1 MDRNQV
7 IGMTLMGALVII
19 YFIFF
24 APDQPIQSPT
34 PQSTEAPAKK
44 EEIQTSAATPAGGTL
59 ADSASIARQQKA
71 LGAFA
76 AGASGEE
83 KEVVLENKDI
93 KVFFSTRGGTVKKV
107 LLKNYLTFD
116 KKPLYLIDEESSKIS
131 FDIPTNSGT
140 ISTNLLYFT
149 TQSQN
154 TSVAE
159 KDSGTVAFRLE
170 LEPGKYIEKSYK
182 LSGEGFQL
190 YNSFKTQGLENVIQ
204 NKDIQFSWINDVK
217 KVERDL
223 EPTRISTTV
232 NYYTAE
238 GDFKNIS
245 ESSTDPEEERFSGA
259 VKWIAMKQRF
269 FTASIIMDEPFTSGV
284 IKTNVN
290 NPEDTTI
297 IKHLEAEATIPAS
310 ALKDGVINYRYYFG
324 PNNYQIA
331 KKVTE
336 GFGNNVY
343 LGWTIFSTINKFL
356 VIPIFNFLQEYIT
369 NYGIIILIL
378 VLVIKLILFPL
389 SYKSHISLAK
399 TKVLKPEID
408 EIKAKYGDDMQKIQV
423 EQMQLYSKVGVNP
436 LSGCIPVLL
445 QMPIF
450 LALYNFFPNSIE
462 LRQESLLWA
471 PDLSTYDS
479 ILTLPFYIP
488 GYGDHVSLFC
498 ILMTISTLIY
508 TWFNN
513 QVTTVTGPMKSM
525 QYVMP
530 IIFLFIFNSMSA
542 GLTYYYFI
550 NNVLTIGQQLGFRA
564 FVNEKKIR
572 MKLEENKV
580 KNVNKK
586 KSKFAQRLED
596 AMKQAEVA
604 KKVQETKKKKK

>member
-24 APDQPIQSPT
+24 SPEQPIQSNT

-44 EEIQTSAATPAGGTL
+44 EETQSATPAPQIEEN
-59 ADSASIARQQKA
+59 DSATIAQQQKA

-76 AGASGEE
+76 AGAVGEE
-83 KEVVLENKDI
+83 KEVILENADI
-93 KVFFSTRGGTVKKV
+93 RVFLSTKGGAVKKV
-107 LLKNYLTFD
+107 LLKNYFTFD
-116 KKPLYLIDEESSKIS
+116 KKPLYLVDESNSKIS
-131 FDIPTNSGT
+131 FEIPTSTGS
-140 ISTNLLYFT
+140 ISTNSLFFT
-149 TQSQN
+149 TQSKN
-154 TSVAE
+154 VSVVE
-159 KDSGTVAFRLE
+159 KDSGEVAFRLE
-170 LEPGKYIEKSYK
+170 LEPGKFIERTYK
-182 LSGEGFQL
+182 LPGKGFQL
-190 YNSFKTQGLENVIQ
+190 FSSINTKGLENIIQ
-204 NKDIQFSWINDVK
+204 NKDVEFSWVNDVR

-223 EPTRISTTV
+223 EPTRASTTV
-232 NYYTAE
+232 NYYTSE
-238 GDFKNIS
+238 GEFKNLS
-245 ESSTDPEEERFSGA
+245 ESSIDPEEEKFSTP

-269 FTASIIMDEPFTSGV
+269 FTASIIMEEPFTSGTV
-284 IKTNVN
+284 KSSLD
-290 NPEDTTI
+290 NPEDTTA
-297 IKHLEAEATIPAS
+297 IKHLEAQAIIPAS
-310 ALKDGVINYRYYFG
+310 ALKDGKIDFRFYFG

-336 GFGNNVY
+336 GFGSNVY

-356 VIPIFNFLQEYIT
+356 VIPIFNFLQQYIS

-462 LRQESLLWA
+462 LRQESFLWA

-479 ILTLPFYIP
+479 ILTLPFTIP
-488 GYGDHVSLFC
+488 AYGDHVSLFC

-530 IIFLFIFNSMSA
+530 IIFLFIFNSLSA
-542 GLTYYYFI
+542 GLTYYYFV
-550 NNVLTIGQQLGFRA
+550 NNLLTIFQQLGFRA

-572 MKLEENKV
+572 MKLDENKA

-596 AMKQAEVA
+596 AMKQAETA
-604 KKVQETKKKKK
+604 KKVQETKKKK